1 MILAFVREGDGVVQ
15 LPADSVVQAETRI
28 KSGFQGLP
36 VGLEQVPQLEI
47 KLRKNQAVFDE
58 IILPLLLSQ
67 HVFVALIG
75 DFIPT
80 VISGGLRVRRQP
92 YDVIDSGEC
101 HFLGIV
107 NTKIEYDIAS
117 DDDTSL
123 VVDELAHY
131 AASMVTGY
139 DLLQELRTGGYT
151 SRVIGDSF
159 YEVHPSDD
167 ITIYTAPVITKGYRY
182 FAQHYLTSLQDLLL
196 AIQRVIRAKALALLP
211 TGTGTLTGVT
221 YPLPTLLCETS
232 VYQRTIPSEIYVQTD
247 YNHTEQIK
255 QMWGLCEWVQSSRSL
270 RDALKE
276 IAESWIYRLL
286 LRTQAMYFAPPNSL
300 AIDVTMP
307 WRNVLPATS
316 TPPPVGTTTSHK
328 LFGNVIDSVS
338 VVSDKW
344 AGNIGEYRIEGT
356 KRFSDF
362 GLRLGVHNTWMRASK
377 NYIVQESGINVA
389 RPDGD
394 NTWDRSA
401 QRGIYIRVGTT
412 NIRPLRV
419 RPLLVNS
426 IPPVYAGD
434 ALTYDGI
441 TYSAHKHT
449 TPSDMLYYDDMRQLI
464 AREYLRI
471 FGRPSNSLV
480 TYDAQRTTVLI
491 HTSLGA
497 KYDGLGILQGVEY
510 SVLSGRTKLTCFNVA
525 ADW

>member
-1 MILAFVREGDGVVQ
+1 MILAFLREGDGVVQ
-15 LPADSVVQAETRI
+15 LPANSVVQAETRI

-58 IILPLLLSQ
+58 IVLPLLLGER
-67 HVFVALIG
+67 VFVALIG
-75 DFIPT
+75 DSTPT

-92 YDVIDSGEC
+92 YDAIDGGVC
-101 HFLGIV
+101 HFVGVI

-117 DDDTSL
+117 NDDTSL

-167 ITIYTAPVITKGYRY
+167 ITIYTVPVVTKGYRY

-196 AIQRVIRAKALALLP
+196 AIQRVIRAKALTLLP
-211 TGTGTLTGVT
+211 GGSST
-221 YPLPTLLCETS
+221 YDGPAWPMPGLLCETS
-232 VYQRTIPSEIYVQTD
+232 IYQRILPSDIYVQTD

-255 QMWGLCEWVQSSRSL
+255 QLWGLCDWVQSSRSL

-276 IAESWIYRLL
+276 MAESWIYRLL
-286 LRTQAMYFAPPNSL
+286 LRTGATYDASTNTL
-300 AIDVTMP
+300 AIDVATH
-307 WRNVLPATS
+307 WHAILTATS
-316 TPPPVGTTTSHK
+316 ANPPVGTITSHK
-328 LFGNVIDSVS
+328 LFASVIDSVS

-344 AGNIGEYRIEGT
+344 AGTIGEYRIEGT
-356 KRFSDF
+356 KRFNDF
-362 GLRLGVHNTWMRASK
+362 GLRLGAHNTWMRASK
-377 NYIVQESGINVA
+377 SYIRQESGINVA

-401 QRGIYIRVGTT
+401 QRGIYMRVGTT

-419 RPLLVNS
+419 RPLLANS
-426 IPPVYAGD
+426 SPPVYAGD

-441 TYSAHKHT
+441 TYAAHKHT

-471 FGRPSNSLV
+471 FGRPSNSLI
-480 TYDAQRTTVLI
+480 TYDAQRTSVLAY
-491 HTSLGA
+491 TSLGT

-510 SVLSGRTKLTCFNVA
+510 NVLSGRTKLTCFNVA

>member
-1 MILAFVREGDGVVQ
+1 MILAFVREGEGIVQ
-15 LPADSVVQAETRI
+15 LPASSVVQAETRI

-58 IILPLLLSQ
+58 IILPLLLGER
-67 HVFVALIG
+67 VFVALLSG
-75 DFIPT
+75 SPGSM
-80 VISGGLRVRRQP
+80 VSGGVPVRKDP
-92 YDVIDSGEC
+92 YETIAGGEC
-101 HFLGIV
+101 YFLGVV
-107 NTKIEYDIAS
+107 NTKIEYDIVS
-117 DDDTSL
+117 GDDTSL

-139 DLLQELRTGGYT
+139 DLLQELRTGGYP
-151 SRVIGDSF
+151 SRVVGDSF

-167 ITIYTAPVITKGYRY
+167 ITIYTAPEVTKGYRY
-182 FAQHYLTSLQDLLL
+182 FAQHYLTSLLDLLL
-196 AIQRVIRAKALALLP
+196 AIQRVIRAKALVLLP
-211 TGTGTLTGVT
+211 GGSST
-221 YPLPTLLCETS
+221 YDGPAWPMPGLLCETS
-232 VYQRTIPSEIYVQTD
+232 IYQRILPSDIYVQTD
-247 YNHTEQIK
+247 YNHTEQVK
-255 QMWGLCEWVQSSRSL
+255 QFWGLCEWIQSSRSL

-286 LRTQAMYFAPPNSL
+286 LRTGATYDASTNTL
-300 AIDVTMP
+300 AIDVATH
-307 WRNVLPATS
+307 WHAVLTATS
-316 TPPPVGTTTSHK
+316 ANPPVGTITSHK
-328 LFGNVIDSVS
+328 LFANIIDSVS

-344 AGNIGEYRIEGT
+344 AGIIKEYRIEGT

-362 GLRLGVHNTWMRASK
+362 GLRLGVHNTWMCANKSYLK
-377 NYIVQESGINVA
+377 SEGGIYVA

-401 QRGIYIRVGTT
+401 QRGIYIRVSGI
-412 NIRPLRV
+412 NIRPLSV

-426 IPPVYAGD
+426 SPPVYAGD
-434 ALTYDGI
+434 AFTYDGI
-441 TYSAHKHT
+441 TYAAHKHT

-471 FGRPSNSLV
+471 FGRPSNSLI
-480 TYDAQRTTVLI
+480 TYDAQRTTINI

-510 SVLSGRTKLTCFNVA
+510 SVMSGRTKLTCFNVA